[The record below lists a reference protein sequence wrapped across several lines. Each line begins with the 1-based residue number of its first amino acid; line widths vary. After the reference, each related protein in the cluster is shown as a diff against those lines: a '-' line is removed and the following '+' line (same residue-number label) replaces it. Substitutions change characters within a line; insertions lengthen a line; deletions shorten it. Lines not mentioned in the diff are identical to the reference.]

1 MALKFNIDKV
11 ICINLK
17 SHNEQQLSNIA
28 DTYVLSLDAILEL
41 KNKGVIKIWVESA
54 GDWVIAA
61 VDDIEPDRV
70 YICEKY
76 CPITKKETEKLLKIK
91 PVKTPKSKGKKSKNK
106 SAKIDN
112 IVLNLDSIL
121 DKINQSGLDS
131 LTKEELNFLKNF
143 K

>member
-1 MALKFNIDKV
+1 MALKFNLDKV

-17 SHNEQQLSNIA
+17 SHNEQQLDNIA
-28 DTYVLSLDAILEL
+28 NTYTLSLEALLEL
-41 KNKGVIKIWVESA
+41 KYKGVLKIWVESA

-61 VDDIEPDRV
+61 IDEDRPEQM

-76 CPITKKETEKLLKIK
+76 CPITKKEAQKLMKIK
-91 PVKTPKSKGKKSKNK
+91 PIKTPKGKKSKDK
-106 SAKIDN
+106 SKKEPKI
-112 IVLNLDSIL
+112 LDLDKIL
-121 DKINQSGLDS
+121 DKINETGLDS

>member
-1 MALKFNIDKV
+1 MALKFNIEKV

-17 SHNEQQLSNIA
+17 SHNEQQLNNIA
-28 DTYVLSLDAILEL
+28 DSYVLSLESLLEL

-61 VDDIEPDRV
+61 IDEDRPEQM

-76 CPITKKETEKLLKIK
+76 CPITKKEAQKLLKIK
-91 PVKTPKSKGKKSKNK
+91 PIKTPKSKDKKSKDK
-106 SAKIDN
+106 SKKVVS
-112 IVLNLDSIL
+112 IVLDLDKIL
-121 DKINQSGLDS
+121 DKINETGLDS
-131 LTKEELNFLKNF
+131 LSKDELNFLKNF